1 MKPQNSYKIFIYSAL
16 PCEAKPLIE
25 HFKLKK
31 AVNIQPFAVYTQ
43 DEMCLTVTGL
53 GKSAM
58 AAAVAYTQAL
68 FNTVENPVLI
78 NIGIAGHQDYPIGGL
93 YLVNK
98 ITDVDSHKH
107 YYPPLIA
114 KTLCPS
120 CALQTSST
128 PQLNYDHADLC
139 DMEASAFYE
148 TAIRFTSSELSQCL
162 KVISDN
168 QLSPAI
174 NIQAKQVSVLIAD
187 QLATIDAFIKQIVTL
202 AQLLVT
208 PEIPLFEQLTQR
220 YHFTASTELKLKAQL
235 ARWAVLTDNKPLPI
249 NALQLNNAKDLLHW
263 LDQQISQV
271 AVFL

>member
-16 PCEAKPLIE
+16 PCEAKPLVE
-25 HFKLKK
+25 HFNLKK
-31 AVNIQPFAVYTQ
+31 VVNIQPFAVYVQ
-43 DEMCLTVTGL
+43 DEICLTVTGL

-58 AAAVAYTQAL
+58 AAGVAYTQAL
-68 FNTVENPVLI
+68 FNAVENPVLI

-98 ITDVDSHKH
+98 ITDVDSHKN
-107 YYPPLIA
+107 YYPPLITKA
-114 KTLCPS
+114 LCPS
-120 CALQTSST
+120 CAIQTSST

-174 NIQAKQVSVLIAD
+174 NIQAKQVNVLIAA

-202 AQLLVT
+202 AELLVT
-208 PEIPLFEQLTQR
+208 PDNLLFDQLTQR
-220 YHFTASTELKLKAQL
+220 YHFTASTEMRLKSQL
-235 ARWAVLTDNKPLPI
+235 AWWAVLTNNQPLPI
-249 NALQLNNAKDLLHW
+249 NALQLNNAKDLLRW
-263 LDQQISQV
+263 LEQQISQV